1 MFVRNLSKRLS
12 RALVFAFSIAVLSM
26 MLSSTAAGQLGAAQ
40 DLAKYRD
47 FQFGMS
53 LESVAK
59 QIHVNASDAKT
70 TYQRPA
76 LIQTLQWEQFGYSN
90 RAAKADSLNNVR
102 FDFYNGELSR
112 MVVTYDPVGTEGL
125 TTDDMIEAISAM
137 FGTATAPERTITVS
151 GSAAYYENNQKV
163 LACWEDAQYSYNLF
177 RSSYGNAF
185 GLVAFSKK
193 LDLMASDSRREADRL
208 DKLEAPG
215 KELARQMKQE
225 EDKRAAQ
232 EKARLISKPKFRP

>member
-1 MFVRNLSKRLS
+1 MISS
-12 RALVFAFSIAVLSM
+12 RTLATSALCAALFSS
-26 MLSSTAAGQLGAAQ
+26 LGAAQ

-70 TYQRPA
+70 SYQRPA
-76 LIQTLQWEQFGYSN
+76 LIQTLRWDQVGYSN
-90 RAAKADSLNNVR
+90 LSAKTDSLRNAR
-102 FDFYNGELSR
+102 FDFYNGALSK
-112 MVVTYDPVGTEGL
+112 MVVTYDPAGTEGL
-125 TTDDMIEAISAM
+125 TTDDMIEAISALY
-137 FGTATAPERTITVS
+137 GPATKPERTIAVS
-151 GSAAYYENNQKV
+151 GSAAYYKDNQKV
-163 LACWEDAQYSYNLF
+163 LACWEDSEYSYNLF
-177 RSSYGNAF
+177 RSPYENAF

-193 LDLMASDSRREADRL
+193 LDRMASDSSQEADWL
-208 DKLEAPG
+208 NKLEAPG

-225 EDKRAAQ
+225 ADKRAAQ

>member
-1 MFVRNLSKRLS
+1 MISTRT
-12 RALVFAFSIAVLSM
+12 FATSVLCAVLF
-26 MLSSTAAGQLGAAQ
+26 SSLGTAQ

-59 QIHVNASDAKT
+59 QIHMNASDAKT
-70 TYQRPA
+70 VHQRPA
-76 LIQTLQWEQFGYSN
+76 VIQTLQWDQFGYSPLS
-90 RAAKADSLNNVR
+90 AKADSVRNVR
-102 FDFYNGELSR
+102 FDFYNSELSK
-112 MVVTYDPVGTEGL
+112 MVVTYDPAGTEGL
-125 TTDDMIEAISAM
+125 TTDDMLEAITPLY
-137 FGTATAPERTITVS
+137 GPATRPERTIAVS
-151 GSAAYYENNQKV
+151 TSAVYEDNQKV
-163 LACWEDAQYSYNLF
+163 LACWEDEQHSYNLF

-193 LDLMASDSRREADRL
+193 LDLMASNSTREADRL

-215 KELARQMKQE
+215 KELVRLARQE
-225 EDKRAAQ
+225 EDKRTAQ

>member
-1 MFVRNLSKRLS
+1 MINS
-12 RALVFAFSIAVLSM
+12 RTLATSVLCAALFSP
-26 MLSSTAAGQLGAAQ
+26 LGAAQ

-59 QIHVNASDAKT
+59 QIHVNASEAKT

-76 LIQTLQWEQFGYSN
+76 LIQTLQWDHFGYSGLS
-90 RAAKADSLNNVR
+90 AKADSLRNVR
-102 FDFYNGELSR
+102 FVFYNGGLSK
-112 MVVTYDPVGTEGL
+112 MVVTYDPAGTLGL
-125 TTDDMIEAISAM
+125 TTDDMIEAISALY
-137 FGTATAPERTITVS
+137 GLATRPESTIAVS
-151 GSAAYYENNQKV
+151 TSVVYEDNEKV

-177 RSSYGNAF
+177 RASYGKTF

-193 LDLMASDSRREADRL
+193 LDLMASESSREADRL

-215 KELARQMKQE
+215 KELVRLMRQE

-232 EKARLISKPKFRP
+232 EKARLIRKPKFRP